1 MTKMSILS
9 KVIKVFKTMNGFSGN
24 RVGDELLAVNDEVV
38 TNDRHVTV
46 LQLFADMPA
55 TSELPITL
63 VNHTEYERVS
73 VMLNSEINILEFV

>member
-1 MTKMSILS
+1 MTYT
-9 KVIKVFKTMNGFSGN
+9 FNGFSGN

-63 VNHTEYERVS
+63 VYRSHV
-73 VMLNSEINILEFV
+73 LNMNLII

>member
-1 MTKMSILS
+1 MSRFFLNNDI
-9 KVIKVFKTMNGFSGN
+9 FNGFPGN

-38 TNDRHVTV
+38 TNDRHVTM

-63 VNHTEYERVS
+63 VGHTKYEFNHLAVKFEQDQF
-73 VMLNSEINILEFV
+73 IH